1 MRRMTVSA
9 AASRRAASLKAAPA
23 RAAARRD
30 VAPRIERVDPLHADA
45 QGLLAQAA
53 LDLQPLY
60 PALFGPGLPP
70 PTNLPALPRSAYL
83 LAYVGTVAAGSA
95 ALHPLS
101 DTLAE
106 VRRVYVPPAWRRR
119 GVASALMVALEDEAR
134 ALGYGVLRLET
145 GARQSAALT
154 LYQGLGWRR
163 IPPFGVY
170 ADEPGCACFEKAL

>member
-1 MRRMTVSA
+1 MTVSA
-9 AASRRAASLKAAPA
+9 AALRRASPPAA
-23 RAAARRD
+23 RAAAH
-30 VAPRIERVDPLHADA
+30 RIERVDPLHADA
-45 QGLLAQAA
+45 QALLAQAA
-53 LDLQPLY
+53 LDLAPLY

-83 LAYVGTVAAGSA
+83 LAYVGAVPAGSA

-101 DTLAE
+101 DVRAE
-106 VRRVYVPPAWRRR
+106 VRRVYVPPPWRRR
-119 GVASALMVALEDEAR
+119 GLASALMVALEDEAR
-134 ALGYGVLRLET
+134 ALGYTALRLET
-145 GARQSAALT
+145 GARQNAALA

>member
-1 MRRMTVSA
+1 MHRMTVSA
-9 AASRRAASLKAAPA
+9 VASRRATSLNPAA
-23 RAAARRD
+23 
-30 VAPRIERVDPLHADA
+30 APRIERVDPLHADA

-70 PTNLPALPRSAYL
+70 PTNLPAVPRSAYL
-83 LAYVGTVAAGSA
+83 LAYIGTVAAGSA
-95 ALHPLS
+95 ALHPLG

-106 VRRVYVPPAWRRR
+106 VRRVYVPPTWRRR
-119 GVASALMVALEDEAR
+119 GVATALMVALEDEAR
-134 ALGYGVLRLET
+134 ALGYGLLRLET
-145 GARQSAALT
+145 GARQTAALT

-170 ADEPGCACFEKAL
+170 ADEPGCACFEKTL